1 MKTITDTKNRK
12 ASNQKTKVM
21 NNNNIALKGIFNI
34 LASLVL
40 LTGISSFTGLNN
52 SVASVK
58 DSTKIEKKSSKISTG
73 EKESSLITLPGKR
86 TIRKGDQEIQKN
98 MQHLIHEYMNPV
110 LAMPNMLL
118 SDEVVTNNFYK
129 DYMLY
134 INPTAVLDA
143 DTEIELQ
150 FQMEQMANQ
159 HKELLLLSDAIMNDD
174 FYSNQYIYAD
184 QSSYLVS
191 DCIINSNFETEI
203 AE

>member
-1 MKTITDTKNRK
+1 MKTITDTKTGK
-12 ASNQKTKVM
+12 ASNQKTKLM
-21 NNNNIALKGIFNI
+21 NNSNNALKGIFNI

-40 LTGISSFTGLNN
+40 LSGISSFTNLNDSLN
-52 SVASVK
+52 TLK
-58 DSTKIEKKSSKISTG
+58 DRTKIENKASKINSG
-73 EKESSLITLPGKR
+73 EKESFIITLPAKK

-98 MQHLIHEYMNPV
+98 MQHLIHDYMNPV

-118 SDEVVTNNFYK
+118 SDAVVTNNFYN

-134 INPTAVLDA
+134 FNPTTALDA

-159 HKELLLLSDAIMNDD
+159 QKDLLLLSDTIMNDD

-191 DCIINSNFETEI
+191 DCIINRNFVTEI

>member
-1 MKTITDTKNRK
+1 MKTITDSKNRK

-21 NNNNIALKGIFNI
+21 INNNIALKGLFNI

-40 LTGISSFTGLNN
+40 LSGISSFTTLNN
-52 SVASVK
+52 SLAYLK
-58 DSTKIEKKSSKISTG
+58 DSTKVENKASKISTD
-73 EKESSLITLPGKR
+73 EKESSLITLPSIK

-150 FQMEQMANQ
+150 FQLEQMANN
-159 HKELLLLSDAIMNDD
+159 HKELFFLSDDIMNDN

-184 QSSYLVS
+184 QSSYFVS
-191 DCIINSNFETEI
+191 DCFINNSFVKEI
-203 AE
+203 SE